1 MRSRSALDGRRE
13 GCRRLAAQAKFGMY
27 VKAAARVQLLEDSR
41 LDIWLFMA
49 CGCGQR
55 TPNASQRAYIQE
67 EGADMGIARGDHEGR
82 KQVRF
87 GIRKVEVPSRFVTS
101 PRTVDGTLN
110 SILRFRPKKPPRIIP

>member
-1 MRSRSALDGRRE
+1 
-13 GCRRLAAQAKFGMY
+13 MY

-55 TPNASQRAYIQE
+55 TPNASQRAYIRE

-87 GIRKVEVPSRFVTS
+87 GIPKVEVTSRFVTS
-101 PRTVDGTLN
+101 PILLSNCRWN
-110 SILRFRPKKPPRIIP
+110 SILGYKQKNSELFHR